1 MHHEEEKQQERVE
14 YDSESSVETED
25 TTASLLT
32 ADCSRSDIGD
42 ELTDISGGRWLC
54 GGLLGFFGG
63 RRGMSIRGTLRR
75 FDRLFVPCYIRHL
88 RVDVCI
94 QQRRQSNRSSHAD
107 HRSQCEHKTDH
118 NPRKVARY
126 NCIYDH
132 KEMLITKLFEAIDH
146 ASREEE
152 DEEVQVHVE

>member
-1 MHHEEEKQQERVE
+1 
-14 YDSESSVETED
+14 
-25 TTASLLT
+25 
-32 ADCSRSDIGD
+32 
-42 ELTDISGGRWLC
+42 
-54 GGLLGFFGG
+54 
-63 RRGMSIRGTLRR
+63 MSIRGTLRR

-118 NPRKVARY
+118 NPREVARY

-132 KEMLITKLFEAIDH
+132 KEMLIAKLFEAIDH

-152 DEEVQVHVE
+152 DEEVQVHVERWPCCWLMLRDRRDDRDISYENNWSVEERAIGKEMLTFWHSLCPTESRSDQSKEQSTLST